1 MFRKAELGDKEL
13 FDAFFKNGHYMGS
26 ESCFANSYA
35 WQDSY
40 NIEFDVI
47 DGFLCIRGAHNG
59 RGYFLMPYGEGDKRE
74 VIEKLSVM
82 AKSVGQPFVLKQLSK
97 ENTLLLEN
105 MFPGRFEFSLNR
117 NASDYIYKTE
127 NLISLSGKKLHAKRN
142 HVNKFVKTY
151 NYKLQTLDASNYKA
165 ALRFALGRLGEDSG
179 EEEASLIKL
188 YENFEVLNLKGAVLV
203 VDGEIAAVSLGE
215 FLNSDTAVIHV
226 EKANTDFDGAYAA
239 INQMFAQT
247 SFSDTLYIN
256 REEDMG
262 IEGLR
267 RAKMSYHPEII
278 LEKFDALER

>member
-1 MFRKAELGDKEL
+1 MFRKPELGDKDL
-13 FDAFFKNGHYMGS
+13 FDRFFKNGHYMGS

-47 DGFLCIRGAHNG
+47 DGFLCIKGCHNG
-59 RGYFLMPYGEGDKRE
+59 KGYFLMPYGEGDKRA
-74 VIEKLSVM
+74 VIEKLSAM
-82 AKSVGQPFVLKQLSK
+82 AKRAGQPFVLKQLSK

-105 MFPGRFEFSLNR
+105 MFPGRFEFLLNR

-142 HVNKFVKTY
+142 HVNKFKKTY
-151 NYKLQTLDASNYKA
+151 NYTLWALDSSNYKS
-165 ALRFALGRLGEDSG
+165 ALEFALGRLGEDSDD
-179 EEEASLIKL
+179 EKASLIKL
-188 YENFEVLNLKGAVLV
+188 YENFEALNLQGAVLK

-215 FLNSDTAVIHV
+215 LLNHDTAVIHV

-239 INQMFAQT
+239 INQMFAQQ
-247 SFSDTLYIN
+247 SFADTLYIN

-267 RAKMSYHPEII
+267 RAKMSYQPEII